1 MTSLSFRRA
10 GASVL
15 VLEAAYALLMLVAF
29 AVAAPDDPEP
39 APAGSGSFPVTE
51 AAAVVLVLC
60 AAALLRPPALTKRVP
75 GWIRAV
81 VLLCTAALQLF
92 VVRAAS
98 ANALDQ
104 GLEPDAVL
112 NALMVLGALVATAAC
127 VRGLRAPAGRT
138 PAGSPAAGG

>member
-15 VLEAAYALLMLVAF
+15 VLEAAYVLLICVAF
-29 AVAAPDDPEP
+29 AVSASYNPEP
-39 APAGSGSFPVTE
+39 GPAESGPWPVLE
-51 AAAVVLVLC
+51 AAAVALVIC
-60 AAALLRPPALTKRVP
+60 AAALLGLPALAKRVP

-81 VLLCTAALQLF
+81 VLLCTAAVQLY
-92 VVRAAS
+92 VVRAAT
-98 ANALDQ
+98 ANALEQ

-127 VRGLRAPAGRT
+127 VLGLRAPAGRT
-138 PAGSPAAGG
+138 AAGSPAAGV